1 MKPLILAG
9 ALLLLAFGGRT
20 ARTQQNSMPVTAETR
35 NKAKLPAAGAD
46 TLIDSLPRGPGIV
59 WLDKT
64 TLLRFSLLPHAPGSL
79 LSFHVVKWDTVGK
92 KEIPAGNLPQWFAET
107 NGDLYS
113 IQVSPDGKYLLW
125 TGEKVGPQ
133 RLPRPNI
140 YYFAVITDVAGETK
154 YECPIDDIGFIPKYP
169 ERWYGG
175 SFADKLRW
183 LPDSSHWIEFVSQ
196 NYRRNTPGALLVR
209 EITAAKVVK
218 TLSID
223 PAAKN
228 KAPGIPSLYG
238 GKWITLRAGGGI
250 RSSYDETQTSRLV
263 LQNDKF
269 SLLGSDVMY
278 LAVDKAAYNFWALS
292 RTVRGFSGCGIIS
305 RWTISKR
312 FQRKIGHFQKFG
324 LPTVTAKTSGAFFPL
339 RPRRTQAASP
349 LLKTRSGYRTGSES
363 VFNMPERFT
372 PCRTNRSKTV

>member
-107 NGDLYS
+107 NGDSYS

-292 RTVRGFSGCGIIS
+292 PDGSRILWVRHYFTLDDKQALPKEDRSFSEIWTADRHGKNKRRVLSIETTQDASRFPAIEDAQWIPDGKRIS
-305 RWTISKR
+305 
-312 FQRKIGHFQKFG
+312 FQYAGTLYA
-324 LPTVTAKTSGAFFPL
+324 LPDK
-339 RPRRTQAASP
+339 
-349 LLKTRSGYRTGSES
+349 
-363 VFNMPERFT
+363 PE
-372 PCRTNRSKTV
+372 